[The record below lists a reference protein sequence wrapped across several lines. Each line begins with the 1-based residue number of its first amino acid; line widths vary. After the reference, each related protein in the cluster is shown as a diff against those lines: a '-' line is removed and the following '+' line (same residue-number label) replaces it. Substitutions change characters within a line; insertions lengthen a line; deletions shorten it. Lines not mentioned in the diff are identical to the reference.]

1 VCKGKCLQKLKNQG
15 EEGNKQLEQEIR
27 GISEDELRAIIKDAG
42 CDQKENIELIVV
54 AVKLIPEILE
64 TIEYRFDKVDETHEE
79 IKRLLL
85 KLLQQKLPSIQFP
98 LPPSLKVY
106 NKNQIR
112 L

>member
-1 VCKGKCLQKLKNQG
+1 MPTKVKNQG
-15 EEGNKQLEQEIR
+15 KEGNKQLEQEITS
-27 GISEDELRAIIKDAG
+27 ISEDDLQAIIKDAG

-64 TIEYRFDKVDETHEE
+64 TINYRFDKVDVTHEE

-85 KLLQQKLPSIQFP
+85 KFLQQKLPAIQFP

-106 NKNQIR
+106 NKNQII

>member
-1 VCKGKCLQKLKNQG
+1 MQRKKPTKVKNQG
-15 EEGNKQLEQEIR
+15 EEGNKELEQEVSS
-27 GISEDELRAIIKDAG
+27 ISEDDLRAIIKDAG

-64 TIEYRFDKVDETHEE
+64 TLEYLFDKVDETHEG

-85 KLLQQKLPSIQFP
+85 KLLQQKLPSIQFL

-106 NKNQIR
+106 NKNQII